1 MAERKYYWIKLKKD
15 FMNSD
20 AVDFLMSQKN
30 GAEYVVLYQM
40 LCLMTVKTN
49 GKLERQLN
57 EVIIPYDAEK
67 IQRDTKY
74 FNIDTVRNALQL
86 YIHLGL
92 IYKDD
97 NGCLSIADY
106 ENLVGSESGSAERMR
121 RLRNLKASQCD
132 ELSNANV
139 TKLLQK
145 SNELSDTDIDIDKEI
160 DIDTDKEVINTNIS
174 CNLEVDKNGSYTTKN
189 NVGIPH
195 GCQMVAERLPQVS
208 IGKVSIDKNNKN
220 NISCNKNSEI
230 EVLDQKEMWF
240 ESFWEIYPK
249 HQDKKKAKQKF
260 LKLCTNEKEYKA
272 IMDGLRNVLPVWAKK
287 DTKYIPMPTTWLN
300 GERWNDEVNV
310 NLYELPF

>member
-106 ENLVGSESGSAERMR
+106 ENLVGVESGSAERMR

-132 ELSNANV
+132 GLSDANV

-145 SNELSDTDIDIDKEI
+145 SDELSDTDIDIDKEI

-174 CNLEVDKNGSYTTKN
+174 CNE
-189 NVGIPH
+189 
-195 GCQMVAERLPQVS
+195 
-208 IGKVSIDKNNKN
+208 
-220 NISCNKNSEI
+220 NSEI

-272 IMDGLRNVLPVWAKK
+272 IMDGLRNVLPIWAKK

-300 GERWNDEVNV
+300 GERWNDEVD
-310 NLYELPF
+310 LHMEELPF

>member
-1 MAERKYYWIKLKKD
+1 
-15 FMNSD
+15 MNSD

-106 ENLVGSESGSAERMR
+106 ENLVGVESGSAERMR

-132 ELSNANV
+132 GLSDANV

-145 SNELSDTDIDIDKEI
+145 SDELSDTDIDIDKEI

-174 CNLEVDKNGSYTTKN
+174 CNLEVDKNSSYTEKN
-189 NVGIPH
+189 RTGIPH

-260 LKLCTNEKEYKA
+260 LKACTNEKEYKA

-300 GERWNDEVNV
+300 GERWNDEVDM

>member
-106 ENLVGSESGSAERMR
+106 ENLVGSESGSAERVR
-121 RLRNLKASQCD
+121 RFRNSKALHCND
-132 ELSNANV
+132 DV
-139 TKLLQK
+139 TDVKRI
-145 SNELSDTDIDIDKEI
+145 SNELSNTEI

-174 CNLEVDKNGSYTTKN
+174 CNLEVDKSGSYTVKN
-189 NVGIPH
+189 NTGIPH
-195 GCQMVAERLPQVS
+195 GIPTVSTGKDRLGKDS
-208 IGKVSIDKNNKN
+208 IGKYINT
-220 NISCNKNSEI
+220 ISCNENSEV

-260 LKLCTNEKEYKA
+260 LKLCKDEKKYQE
-272 IMDGLRNVLPVWAKK
+272 IMQGLRNVLPVWAKK

-300 GERWNDEVNV
+300 GERWNDEVD
-310 NLYELPF
+310 LHMEELPF

>member
-1 MAERKYYWIKLKKD
+1 
-15 FMNSD
+15 MNSD

-106 ENLVGSESGSAERMR
+106 ENLVGSESGSAERVR
-121 RLRNLKASQCD
+121 RFRNSKALHCND
-132 ELSNANV
+132 DV
-139 TKLLQK
+139 TEMKRI
-145 SNELSDTDIDIDKEI
+145 SNELSNTDIDKEI

-174 CNLEVDKNGSYTTKN
+174 CNE
-189 NVGIPH
+189 
-195 GCQMVAERLPQVS
+195 
-208 IGKVSIDKNNKN
+208 
-220 NISCNKNSEI
+220 NSEI

-260 LKLCTNEKEYKA
+260 LKACTNEKEYKE

-287 DTKYIPMPTTWLN
+287 DNKYIPMPTTWLN

>member
-1 MAERKYYWIKLKKD
+1 
-15 FMNSD
+15 MNSD

-106 ENLVGSESGSAERMR
+106 ENLVGSESGSAERVR
-121 RLRNLKASQCD
+121 RFRNSKALQCND
-132 ELSNANV
+132 DV
-139 TKLLQK
+139 TEMKRI
-145 SNELSDTDIDIDKEI
+145 SNELSNTDIDIDKEI

-174 CNLEVDKNGSYTTKN
+174 CNLEVDKNGSYTAKN
-189 NVGIPH
+189 NTGIPH
-195 GCQMVAERLPQVS
+195 GCQLVAERLPQVS

-220 NISCNKNSEI
+220 NISCNENSEI

-260 LKLCTNEKEYKA
+260 LKLCTDEKEYKA